1 MQKVIEYIALIPER
15 IFLRLAIWL
24 HCLSFFLWE
33 RVKHKRSGIMA
44 LAWKFRMRTLGW
56 ALSEAKSYNDITGED
71 MARTRAQALMTYDY
85 VLISDRKTAKNEQ
98 TIFRFRDLDN
108 IEVTKV
114 KDSLL
119 GLGQPRGESEQRDGL
134 RISQINLQTMSL
146 NMMLARLV
154 GWERLMSS
162 NGKEIRFPRTND
174 TIKDILGSLEVAD
187 YEELIRVFGT
197 PDGRGKNEVDE
208 KLEEPADDA
217 DATPF

>member
-1 MQKVIEYIALIPER
+1 
-15 IFLRLAIWL
+15 
-24 HCLSFFLWE
+24 
-33 RVKHKRSGIMA
+33 
-44 LAWKFRMRTLGW
+44 MRTLGW

-71 MARTRAQALMTYDY
+71 MARTRAQALLTYDY
-85 VLISDRKTAKNEQ
+85 VLTSDRKTAKNEQ

-162 NGKEIRFPRTND
+162 SGKEIRFPRTND

>member
-1 MQKVIEYIALIPER
+1 
-15 IFLRLAIWL
+15 
-24 HCLSFFLWE
+24 
-33 RVKHKRSGIMA
+33 
-44 LAWKFRMRTLGW
+44 MRTLGW
-56 ALSEAKSYNDITGED
+56 ALTEAKSYNDITGD
-71 MARTRAQALMTYDY
+71 NMARTRALVLQTHDY
-85 VLISDRKTAKNEQ
+85 VLTSDRKSPKSDQ
-98 TIFRFRDLDN
+98 TVFRFRDLDN

-146 NMMLARLV
+146 NMMLARMV
-154 GWERLMSS
+154 GWERLMGP
-162 NGKEIRFPRTND
+162 NGREIKFPRTND
-174 TIKDILGSLEVAD
+174 TLKDILGSLEVSD

-208 KLEEPADDA
+208 PVLDEPAAEDV